1 MVLDLL
7 LIGLA
12 VTLFPLP
19 IMAFVLVVSGSRGVR
34 NGLAFI
40 FAWLACLVT
49 VMALVLLLTGG
60 QPPPP
65 RSPPSIGALVAT
77 LVIGLGLVVYSEHRR
92 RRSRRTG
99 TGAGAAGPEPAAA
112 EGGAAEG
119 DAAAPEAPPAS
130 GSSVTSRMDEATGW
144 SAAGLAVL
152 LQPWGMVSAA
162 AATVVQ
168 ADLSHAQSF
177 LALMAF
183 CVLATST
190 LLAMELYMV
199 FSPRRAQSVLLG
211 LRGWL
216 ERHKDPAIVVT
227 CLLLGLWL
235 VARSLYQLTGTG

>member
-40 FAWLACLVT
+40 FAWLGCLVT

-92 RRSRRTG
+92 RRSRRAATG
-99 TGAGAAGPEPAAA
+99 SGAAAP
-112 EGGAAEG
+112 
-119 DAAAPEAPPAS
+119 DAAAPEAASAS

-168 ADLSHAQSF
+168 ADLSHARSF

-199 FSPRRAQSVLLG
+199 FSPRKAQSVLLG